1 MGGDDGA
8 TATAAATGRSTSRD
22 GALFGTLAAIT
33 VVTAVVSSLG
43 APLVPSI
50 ARTHHVSLAD
60 AQWILTATLVTAAAA
75 TPALGRWGSGRLRRP
90 VILTALAA
98 VLVGTVL
105 SALADALTGFGGL
118 VVGRALQG
126 VGLGVTPLALAVARD
141 VWRGERLVSRLSLLS
156 VATVGGAGLGYPLT
170 GALAGWVGV
179 SGAYAVG
186 GGLVAATLALAARF
200 LPRDADGVP
209 QPVDVPSALLVGLGV
224 TGVLLA
230 VSQGERRG
238 WTSSPVLAG
247 VLVGA
252 LLLAAWVA
260 RTVALERRG
269 GQPLVDLRLALTPGL
284 RGVHLFT
291 LALGVAMYTL
301 LTLVVLLVRADGSA
315 GWGLGMGVAVA
326 GSVLVPYALLSVSG
340 SRLAIRVSRRFA
352 PALLLPIGGL
362 VFASSLVLL
371 GLAHDRLWQ
380 ALLAMALGG
389 LGSGFTFSSLP
400 ALIVP
405 FVPVAETGSA
415 LALNMLLRYVGFAT
429 GSAAALAVLDVLG
442 GDGPAFTT
450 TCLLTA
456 GLCTVA
462 AAGALL
468 RVDRA

>member
-1 MGGDDGA
+1 MDDA
-8 TATAAATGRSTSRD
+8 RRD
-22 GALFGTLAAIT
+22 GPLFATLAAIT

-90 VILTALAA
+90 VVLASLGA
-98 VLVGTVL
+98 VLVGTAL
-105 SALADALTGFGGL
+105 AALADPLLGFTGL

-141 VWRGERLVSRLSLLS
+141 VWHGERLVARLSLLS
-156 VATVGGAGLGYPLT
+156 VTTVAGAGLGYPLT
-170 GALAGWVGV
+170 GALAGTVGV

-186 GGLVAATLALAARF
+186 GALVALTLLLAARH

-224 TGVLLA
+224 TGLLLA

-238 WTSSPVLAG
+238 WTSVAVTS
-247 VLVGA
+247 GA
-252 LLLAAWVA
+252 LTGIALLVAWVR
-260 RTVALERRG
+260 RTVALDRAGR
-269 GQPLVDLRLALTPGL
+269 QPLVDLRLALRPRL
-284 RGVHLFT
+284 RVVHLVT

-301 LTLVVLLVRADGSA
+301 LTLVVLLVRADGSR
-315 GWGLGMGVAVA
+315 GWGLDLGVAVA
-326 GSVLVPYALLSVSG
+326 GTVLVPYALLSVSG
-340 SRLAIRVSRRFA
+340 SRLAIRASRRFG
-352 PALLLPIGGL
+352 PQVVLPVGGL
-362 VFASSLVLL
+362 VFGSSLLL
-371 GLAHDRLWQ
+371 LALAHDRLWQ

-389 LGSGFTFSSLP
+389 LGSGFSFASLP

-405 FVPVAETGSA
+405 HVPVSETGSA
-415 LALNMLLRYVGFAT
+415 LSLNMLLRYVGFAA
-429 GSAAALAVLDVLG
+429 GSAAAVALLDVLG
-442 GDGPAFTT
+442 GDGAAFTT

-456 GLCTVA
+456 GLCVVA
-462 AAGALL
+462 GLGAVA
-468 RVDRA
+468 RR